1 MSTRRRR
8 KFAALMAVVAAAALV
23 LSGCAD
29 GGGGKAGADRPLR
42 VWSGAT
48 SPIANN
54 FNPFAPGSAAH
65 FTYGV
70 IYEPLF
76 FFNQLAD
83 EKPTGLIGD
92 SYEFNADGTVLTV
105 AIKPDQKWSDGTPL
119 TAQDVAFS
127 FGYGSNKSEKLVSAV
142 AEGDTTVVLSYAVPQ
157 FTAAPQI
164 LGATWIIPER
174 IWSSITDFATETN
187 QKPIGSGPYV
197 LKNATDA
204 SYTVEANPN
213 FRDGAPAVKT
223 VQNIAID
230 SNQSAEDL
238 LKTGKIDWAGQ
249 FIANPKSI
257 TSGGTISS
265 LNQQQDPTV
274 LLTCSSTE
282 LGCTGPQTD
291 PAVRRAI
298 NVAIDRGEIGSKAFA
313 GQSGVVS
320 PSFALLPRDKKWVTD
335 PKLETSP
342 QKANAAE
349 AGSILEA
356 AGYVRSAD
364 GVFAKE
370 GKSIEIDLFSPDGW
384 TDYNDAAKLISEQAA
399 AAGIRIK
406 NRTVSLAEYWTP
418 TTNGNFQMAL
428 YGAPQS
434 LVADPYSNYERFF
447 ATASTAPVGQ
457 PPATGLNL
465 ARYSNPI
472 VDTAVAEAG
481 ATQDEGIKKAAY
493 ARIQTE
499 IARDL
504 PYIPV
509 VLNAS
514 MAFFNTRDFNGWPGD
529 SRPYAAPLPYLATA
543 SGVVLSRLRPAK

>member
-1 MSTRRRR
+1 MSLRRRR
-8 KFAALMAVVAAAALV
+8 KFAALVAGLAAAALIMT
-23 LSGCAD
+23 GCAD
-29 GGGGKAGADRPLR
+29 GGGKEGAERPLR

-54 FNPFAPGSAAH
+54 FNPFAPGTAAH

-92 SYEFNADGTVLTV
+92 SYEFSADGTVLTV
-105 AIKPDQKWSDGTPL
+105 AIKPNQKWSDGTPL

-127 FGYGSNKSEKLVSAV
+127 FGYGSNKADDLVSAV
-142 AEGDTTVVLSYAVPQ
+142 ATDDVTVALTYTVPK
-157 FTAAPQI
+157 FTAASQI

-230 SNQSAEDL
+230 SNQSSEDL

-249 FIANPKSI
+249 FIANPDSI
-257 TSGGTISS
+257 TSGGTIST

-274 LLTCSSTE
+274 LLTCSSTA

-291 PAVRRAI
+291 PAVRQAI
-298 NVAIDRGEIGSKAFA
+298 NVAIDRGAIGSKAFA

-335 PKLETSP
+335 PKLEASP

-349 AGSILEA
+349 AGTILEA
-356 AGYVRSAD
+356 AGYVRGAD
-364 GVFAKE
+364 GLFAKD
-370 GKSIEIDLFSPDGW
+370 GKTIEIELFSPDGW

-399 AAGIRIK
+399 SAGIRIK

-472 VDTAVAEAG
+472 VDAAVAEAG
-481 ATQDEGIKKAAY
+481 ATEDEGVKKAAY

-514 MAFFNTRDFNGWPGD
+514 MSFFNTRDFSGWPGE
-529 SRPYAAPLPYLATA
+529 SNLYAAPLPYLATA
-543 SGVVLSRLRPAK
+543 SGVVLSHLSPAK